1 MEQWFQKNCSW
12 ALPRSRRPSSTSQH
26 SNAPEVRPTT
36 IPTNAPS
43 PSVSRS
49 LPLSQPQGTE
59 SQGTSRVDFVK
70 PNIVVNQ
77 PSAEPDLTGSSTG
90 EHIGLPR
97 VYR

>member
-1 MEQWFQKNCSW
+1 M
-12 ALPRSRRPSSTSQH
+12 ST
-26 SNAPEVRPTT
+26 
-36 IPTNAPS
+36 PTNAPS

-49 LPLSQPQGTE
+49 LPLSQARGTE

-70 PNIVVNQ
+70 PNTIVNQ

-97 VYR
+97 VNIDSCQPGSQIITLRKAILHFEEVCMDLWLAFNI